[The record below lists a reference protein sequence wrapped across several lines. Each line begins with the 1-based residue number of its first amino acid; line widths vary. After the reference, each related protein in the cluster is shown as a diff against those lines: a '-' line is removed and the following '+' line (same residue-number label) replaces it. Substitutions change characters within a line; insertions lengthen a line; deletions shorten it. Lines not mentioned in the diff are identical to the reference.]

1 MCQAP
6 SFNIMSTACG
16 FGVGPGV
23 GQWSLV
29 SMLSLVP
36 MLVGAWLVAA
46 GWLVALVLGVLYI
59 GAVVL
64 YVGGVVVSLVLVR
77 NLDFDRFFS
86 PIF

>member
-1 MCQAP
+1 
-6 SFNIMSTACG
+6 
-16 FGVGPGV
+16 
-23 GQWSLV
+23 
-29 SMLSLVP
+29 

-77 NLDFDRFFS
+77 NLDFDRFFP
-86 PIF
+86 PIFEGGQIMAVLLFGRAEGLGFPPLY

>member
-1 MCQAP
+1 
-6 SFNIMSTACG
+6 
-16 FGVGPGV
+16 
-23 GQWSLV
+23 
-29 SMLSLVP
+29 

-77 NLDFDRFFS
+77 NVDFDRFFP
-86 PIF
+86 PIFEGGQIMGCFVVWPCRGPRIFPFILSPKNFNRPRK